1 MKFLKVISVN
11 APEKYKLCIKFND
24 GTEGVL
30 DLSDCAGKGVFK
42 SWDTE
47 NSFDKVFISNET
59 GAITW
64 PGEIDIDT
72 LNCYLQIK
80 GISYE
85 QYKTLQEK
93 QTHAF
98 R

>member
-1 MKFLKVISVN
+1 MKFPKVISVN
-11 APEKYKLCIKFND
+11 PLEKYRIRIKFDD
-24 GTEGVL
+24 GAEGVL
-30 DLSDCAGKGVFK
+30 DLSDCANHGVFK
-42 SWDTE
+42 SWDSDNT
-47 NSFDKVFISNET
+47 FDKVFINNET

-85 QYKTLQEK
+85 QYKSLQEN
-93 QTHAF
+93 QTHAL

>member
-1 MKFLKVISVN
+1 MKLPKVISVV
-11 APEKYKLCIKFND
+11 ALEKYQINIRFDD

-30 DLSDCAGKGVFK
+30 DLSDSSSLGVFK
-42 SWDTE
+42 TWDTE
-47 NSFDKVFISNET
+47 NTFDKVFISKET

-72 LNCYLQIK
+72 LNCYLQVK

-85 QYKTLQEK
+85 QYKSRLEK
-93 QTHAF
+93 QPHALH
-98 R
+98 

>member
-1 MKFLKVISVN
+1 MKFPKIISVN
-11 APEKYKLCIKFND
+11 PLEKYRVRIKFED

-30 DLSDCAGKGVFK
+30 DLSDCAGKGVFR
-42 SWDTE
+42 SWDNE
-47 NSFDKVFISNET
+47 NTFGKVFISGET

-80 GISYE
+80 GITYE
-85 QYKTLQEK
+85 QYKSLQEN

-98 R
+98 H

>member
-1 MKFLKVISVN
+1 MKSPSAISVN
-11 APEKYKLCIKFND
+11 ALEKYRIAVIFNE

-30 DLSDCAGKGVFK
+30 DLSDCAHQGVFK

-47 NSFDKVFISNET
+47 NNFEKIFISKES

-64 PGEIDIDT
+64 PGDIDIDT

-80 GISYE
+80 GISYN
-85 QYKTLQEK
+85 QYKSLQENK
-93 QTHAF
+93 THAIH
-98 R
+98 

>member
-1 MKFLKVISVN
+1 MKFPKVISVN
-11 APEKYKLCIKFND
+11 VLEKYKVRIKFND

-30 DLSDCAGKGVFK
+30 DLSDYAGKGVFR

-47 NSFDKVFISNET
+47 NSFDKVFISNES

-64 PGEIDIDT
+64 PGNIDIDT
-72 LNCYLQIK
+72 LNCFLQIK
-80 GISYE
+80 GINYE
-85 QYKTLQEK
+85 QYKVLHEK
-93 QTHAF
+93 QTHAI

>member
-1 MKFLKVISVN
+1 MKFQKVISVN
-11 APEKYKLCIKFND
+11 PLEKYRIRIKFDD
-24 GTEGVL
+24 GAEGVL
-30 DLSDCAGKGVFK
+30 DISDCAGKGVFK
-42 SWDTE
+42 SWETE
-47 NSFDKVFISNET
+47 NSFDKVFISKET

-85 QYKTLQEK
+85 QYKSLQEN
-93 QTHAF
+93 QTHAL

>member
-1 MKFLKVISVN
+1 
-11 APEKYKLCIKFND
+11 
-24 GTEGVL
+24 VL
-30 DLSDCAGKGVFK
+30 DLSDSAHQGVFK
-42 SWDTE
+42 SWDVE
-47 NSFDKVFISNET
+47 NNFEKIFIGKET

-80 GISYE
+80 GITYE
-85 QYKTLQEK
+85 QYKSLQEN

-98 R
+98 H